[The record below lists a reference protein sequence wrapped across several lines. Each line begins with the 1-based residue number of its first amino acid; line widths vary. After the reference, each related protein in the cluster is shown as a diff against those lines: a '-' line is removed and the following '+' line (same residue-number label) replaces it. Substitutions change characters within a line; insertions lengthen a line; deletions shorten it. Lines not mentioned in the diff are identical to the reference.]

1 MSLLTKIF
9 GDPNAKVVRQMD
21 PLVAKINAFE
31 PDFVRLTDDELKAKT
46 EEFRKRLEKEPL
58 DNLLP
63 EAFAA
68 VREAAKRT
76 LGQRHYDVQ
85 LKGGIALHRGQ
96 IAEMRT
102 GEGKTLTAT
111 LALYLNALAGTGAH
125 LVTVNDYLA
134 RRDTVWMGQIYHAL
148 GLSVGVIQHQGATFM
163 YDPSYRSKSE
173 EHDEGSTQDT
183 ERDTTGSF
191 KVKYEYLRPCAR
203 QEAYQCDITYGT
215 NNEFG
220 FDYLRDNMVGRL
232 AEMSQRGHGYAIVD
246 EVDSILIDE
255 ARTPLIISA
264 PAEEAT
270 ELYYKFAELARR
282 LVKEDDYKVD
292 EKLRS
297 TYLTDAGI
305 KKMEQWLGVENIYT
319 AGGMR
324 MANHVEQALRAQ
336 TLFQRDRHYVV
347 ENDEV
352 VIVDEF
358 TGRKLPGRRYSE
370 GLHQAIEAKEGVKI
384 QRESQTMA
392 TITFQNYFR
401 MYKKLA
407 GMTGTAV
414 TEAEEFANI
423 YKLEVVVISTNKSDR
438 RADQPDRIYRTEAAK
453 FAAVVKHV
461 KELHERGQPV
471 LLGTISIEKNEEL
484 GLLLER
490 EGIPYQMLNAKNHER
505 EGEVIAQ
512 AGRAGAVTLAT
523 NMAGRGVD
531 IVLGGNPPDSDE
543 SARVREASG
552 LFVLG
557 TERHESRRIDN
568 QLRGRSGRQGD
579 PGFTQ
584 FYVSVEDDLM
594 RIFGG
599 ERIGSMMSRLK
610 VPEDVPIEAGMV
622 SKAIETAQKK
632 VEGHN
637 FDIRKHLL
645 EYDDVLNKH
654 REAIYR
660 RRREILELAEG
671 VLEVTSEGYRAL
683 RDVIL
688 TMVDEEVRGV
698 IETHAGADGWE
709 TDAIVEALSK
719 IIPLAPVTVDELKKI
734 AAEHGAEDAVNRA
747 VAVCTDAA
755 RRTYDAMEQ
764 AVDNP
769 DIMRELEKML
779 LIRTIDTLWVDHLV
793 AIDHLRG
800 GIGLR
805 GYAQRDPLVEY
816 KKETYYMYQELLGA
830 IQHDVANTIFKM
842 GAAAVMAPSLLE
854 KQGIQM
860 RGAVKGENGDGG
872 AQKSAEPMPKTGR
885 NEPCPCGSG
894 KKYKKCHAA

>member
-1 MSLLTKIF
+1 
-9 GDPNAKVVRQMD
+9 
-21 PLVAKINAFE
+21 
-31 PDFVRLTDDELKAKT
+31 
-46 EEFRKRLEKEPL
+46 
-58 DNLLP
+58 
-63 EAFAA
+63 
-68 VREAAKRT
+68 
-76 LGQRHYDVQ
+76 
-85 LKGGIALHRGQ
+85 
-96 IAEMRT
+96 
-102 GEGKTLTAT
+102 
-111 LALYLNALAGTGAH
+111 
-125 LVTVNDYLA
+125 
-134 RRDTVWMGQIYHAL
+134 
-148 GLSVGVIQHQGATFM
+148 
-163 YDPSYRSKSE
+163 
-173 EHDEGSTQDT
+173 
-183 ERDTTGSF
+183 
-191 KVKYEYLRPCAR
+191 
-203 QEAYQCDITYGT
+203 
-215 NNEFG
+215 
-220 FDYLRDNMVGRL
+220 
-232 AEMSQRGHGYAIVD
+232 
-246 EVDSILIDE
+246 
-255 ARTPLIISA
+255 
-264 PAEEAT
+264 
-270 ELYYKFAELARR
+270 
-282 LVKEDDYKVD
+282 
-292 EKLRS
+292 
-297 TYLTDAGI
+297 
-305 KKMEQWLGVENIYT
+305 
-319 AGGMR
+319 
-324 MANHVEQALRAQ
+324 
-336 TLFQRDRHYVV
+336 
-347 ENDEV
+347 
-352 VIVDEF
+352 
-358 TGRKLPGRRYSE
+358 
-370 GLHQAIEAKEGVKI
+370 
-384 QRESQTMA
+384 
-392 TITFQNYFR
+392 
-401 MYKKLA
+401 
-407 GMTGTAV
+407 
-414 TEAEEFANI
+414 
-423 YKLEVVVISTNKSDR
+423 
-438 RADQPDRIYRTEAAK
+438 
-453 FAAVVKHV
+453 
-461 KELHERGQPV
+461 
-471 LLGTISIEKNEEL
+471 
-484 GLLLER
+484 
-490 EGIPYQMLNAKNHER
+490 
-505 EGEVIAQ
+505 
-512 AGRAGAVTLAT
+512 
-523 NMAGRGVD
+523 
-531 IVLGGNPPDSDE
+531 
-543 SARVREASG
+543 
-552 LFVLG
+552 
-557 TERHESRRIDN
+557 
-568 QLRGRSGRQGD
+568 
-579 PGFTQ
+579 
-584 FYVSVEDDLM
+584 M